1 MANINIVEWVSKWF
15 ATKEEIPTQTS
26 DLTNDSNYISDPNYT
41 HITVDDSLSLSS
53 TNPIQNKVIN
63 NALNNKQ
70 DTLENTVTL
79 KFTLENGEIV
89 EHTFYEEL

>member
-26 DLTNDSNYISDPNYT
+26 DLTNDSNFVSDDTYV
-41 HITVDDSLSLSS
+41 HIDVDTFLSLSS
-53 TNPIQNKVIN
+53 NNPVTNVVLTH
-63 NALNNKQ
+63 ALNDKQ